1 MKLLFVVAFVAATLS
16 AVSALPVEEP
26 TPIAAN
32 VVAFNKRKATST
44 KHKTTSTTKH
54 KTTSTSKPQP
64 TSPSGQMFSGDATY
78 FTPDTG
84 ACGKP
89 NKSSDLIAALNKPQ
103 YGNVD
108 KKSPECGKCAL
119 VKGPLG
125 QVKVQIV
132 DACPECKHGSLDLSP
147 TAFEKIAKKKDGR
160 VKITWS
166 WVAC

>member
-1 MKLLFVVAFVAATLS
+1 MKFLFVVAFVAATIT
-16 AVSALPVEEP
+16 AVSALPVDEVP
-26 TPIAAN
+26 AAVEN
-32 VVAFNKRKATST
+32 VAVVNMRKATST
-44 KHKTTSTTKH
+44 KHP
-54 KTTSTSKPQP
+54 KTTSTSKSQP
-64 TSPSGQMFSGDATY
+64 TSTKPSGKVFSGDGTY

-84 ACGKP
+84 ACGKR

-132 DACPECKHGSLDLSP
+132 DACPECKFGSLDLSP

-160 VKITWS
+160 VKITWTYTS
-166 WVAC
+166 C